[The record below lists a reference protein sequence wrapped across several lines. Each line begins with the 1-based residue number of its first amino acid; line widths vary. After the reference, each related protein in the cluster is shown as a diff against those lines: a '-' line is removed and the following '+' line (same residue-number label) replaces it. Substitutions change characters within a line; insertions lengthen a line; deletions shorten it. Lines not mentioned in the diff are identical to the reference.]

1 MSNQAVVIPISVGVV
16 DCGIANLGSILRTLG
31 KNVHKVRVVAEPTDF
46 EGLDRVILPGVGAFP
61 IAMKRLASQQLI
73 NPIKKAVLED
83 QIPLLGICLG
93 MQLLATTGKEFEETP
108 GLNLIPGVVDL
119 LEPQSPEFQIPH
131 IGWNNISI
139 LQDDSLLEG
148 IADDTD
154 FYFVH
159 SYRFNLENQE
169 NLIATTNHGVD
180 FPSVIAH
187 GKIYGTQ
194 FHPEKSSKAGLRI
207 LRNFCEVG

>member
-1 MSNQAVVIPISVGVV
+1 MSHPAGVIPISVGVV

-31 KNVHKVRVVAEPTDF
+31 KNVRQVRVITEPTDF
-46 EGLDRVILPGVGAFP
+46 DGLDKIILPGVGAFP
-61 IAMKRLASQQLI
+61 IAMERLESQQLI
-73 NPIKKAVLED
+73 EPLINAVRED
-83 QIPLLGICLG
+83 EIPLLGICLG

-119 LEPQSPEFQIPH
+119 LKPQSSEFQIPH
-131 IGWNNISI
+131 IGWNSI
-139 LQDDSLLEG
+139 KIRQNDSLLEG

-159 SYRFNLENQE
+159 SYRFNLNNSK
-169 NLIATTNHGVD
+169 NLIASTNHGVD
-180 FPSVIAH
+180 FPSVVAN

-194 FHPEKSSKAGLRI
+194 FHPEKSSDAGLRLI
-207 LRNFCEVG
+207 RNFCKAE

>member
-1 MSNQAVVIPISVGVV
+1 MSIQTGVLPISVGVI
-16 DCGIANLGSILRTLG
+16 DCGIANLGSILRMLG
-31 KNVHKVRVVAEPTDF
+31 KNVLNVRVVTEPTDF

-73 NPIKKAVLED
+73 NPLMKAVTED

-93 MQLLATTGKEFEETP
+93 MQLLATTGNEFGETP
-108 GLNLIPGVVDL
+108 GLNLVPGVVDL
-119 LEPQSPEFQIPH
+119 LSPQSPEFQIPH
-131 IGWNNISI
+131 IGWNSINIH
-139 LQDDSLLEG
+139 QNDSLLEG

-159 SYRFNLENQE
+159 SYRFNLENQK

-180 FPSVIAH
+180 FPSVVAN

-207 LRNFCEVG
+207 IRNFCEVE